1 MGLQNFVPTK
11 IVFYRIYTNEFL
23 KNNNLIVKFYN
34 LKILKL

>member
-1 MGLQNFVPTK
+1 MGLQNFVSTK

-34 LKILKL
+34 LKTSEL